1 MIAVCGEIS
10 WICRETTRRRRA
22 VDSWSLNNSK
32 RDVRRL
38 TVLMISLCGRW
49 SSELDMSEA
58 TRRLRATDPGEWEVL
73 RVLRCLWVQRIVLC
87 HRCWPSRACAEAR
100 CREAARKR
108 RMAGS
113 WHRKSS
119 RRRSQWNTSD
129 MQSRWGFGASRTR
142 EGPWIVWWALPS
154 SPAPHFRSWSW
165 PCLAQAAV
173 SPPPAPA
180 ATTLSTLS
188 ATACRTSST
197 LGSSAWSSSRTR
209 LTAVPFR

>member
-1 MIAVCGEIS
+1 MGTWEGS
-10 WICRETTRRRRA
+10 WDEWLQFVAREVGYVGKLLADVERR
-22 VDSWSLNNSK
+22 
-32 RDVRRL
+32 
-38 TVLMISLCGRW
+38 I
-49 SSELDMSEA
+49 
-58 TRRLRATDPGEWEVL
+58 PGEWEVL
-73 RVLRCLWVQRIVLC
+73 RVLRCLFLRWIFLC
-87 HRCWPSRACAEAR
+87 RRCWPSRACAEAR
-100 CREAARKR
+100 CREVARKR

-113 WHRKSS
+113 WHRRSS

-165 PCLAQAAV
+165 PCLAQAAA

-197 LGSSAWSSSRTR
+197 PGSSAWSSSRTR